1 MASEN
6 SAAISK
12 VESFLSELSRSS
24 IVLALVFCV
33 CLISTFELLCSAERK
48 IFFNAFVQRF
58 FTP

>member
-6 SAAISK
+6 GAAISK

-33 CLISTFELLCSAERK
+33 CLISTFELLGSAERK
-48 IFFNAFVQRF
+48 IFCNAFVQRF